1 MKSSSSQKP
10 WLKISMHGNKLVECT
25 RLLVPDPTQI
35 PKAPKQTKKKKEKQN
50 HNKQAHRCGRALY
63 IHVAPSHT
71 WQNHFV
77 NIVLFEA
84 STQVLNPGNKSL
96 IEIVVVVVVASQVA
110 FLFKLTRYSIDP
122 HSISH
127 SLSLSLS
134 LTLFLDHPW
143 TDTNYYSSYSSSQE
157 TLSSLFPQN
166 HAHSHRGP
174 KVKES
179 FLLQVLL
186 LLLLL
191 VLLPLLLLAPPFFF
205 SFSFFFFL
213 VENCCSCCRNCY
225 TNDDDDDAKWALVWL
240 ENGGISRASCLAAAI
255 AVHTTLLL
263 LLLLWL

>member
-25 RLLVPDPTQI
+25 RLLVPGPTQI
-35 PKAPKQTKKKKEKQN
+35 PKTNQKEKEKTNPQ
-50 HNKQAHRCGRALY
+50 QTSTQVLLCGRALY

-77 NIVLFEA
+77 NIVLFDA

-122 HSISH
+122 HSIS
-127 SLSLSLS
+127 LSHTHTHTHSLS

-143 TDTNYYSSYSSSQE
+143 TDTTYYSSYSSSQE
-157 TLSSLFPQN
+157 KLSSLFPQN

-174 KVKES
+174 KSKNHFFS
-179 FLLQVLL
+179 K
-186 LLLLL
+186 
-191 VLLPLLLLAPPFFF
+191 FF
-205 SFSFFFFL
+205 SF
-213 VENCCSCCRNCY
+213 CY
-225 TNDDDDDAKWALVWL
+225 Y
-240 ENGGISRASCLAAAI
+240 
-255 AVHTTLLL
+255 
-263 LLLLWL
+263 